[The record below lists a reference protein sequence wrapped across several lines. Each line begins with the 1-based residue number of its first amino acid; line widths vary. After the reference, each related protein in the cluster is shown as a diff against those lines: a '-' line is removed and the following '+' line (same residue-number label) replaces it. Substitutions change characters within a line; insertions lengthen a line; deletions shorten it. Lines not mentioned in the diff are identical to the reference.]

1 MTTLARNAKRV
12 KRRKQAIRNAHSAKA
27 GCTSPIRAKALADH
41 ARPVGG
47 AMRLVLSA
55 TPHAKLVE
63 EASTRQLKERQT
75 KRAVSNAPRARQAII
90 LAETAATLA

>member
-1 MTTLARNAKRV
+1 MTTLARIVTRV

-27 GCTSPIRAKALADH
+27 GCTSPILAKALADH

-63 EASTRQLKERQT
+63 GASTRQLKERHT

-90 LAETAATLA
+90 LAETAASRA

>member
-41 ARPVGG
+41 ARLECG

-55 TPHAKLVE
+55 TPHAELVE
-63 EASTRQLKERQT
+63 EASTRQLKERHT
-75 KRAVSNAPRARQAII
+75 KRAVSNASRARQTTI